1 MPPDRQPM
9 PDVMVVI
16 PGILGSVLELD
27 GSEVWGLSGQ
37 AIVGNLLSLGRNIQR
52 LKLPEGIGDDDPGD
66 GVKATRLMPDLHLL
80 PGFWT
85 IDGYGQLLEYLH
97 AKFTLTEPSENQ
109 PGKVTA
115 PGRR

>member
-9 PDVMVVI
+9 PDVVVVI

-27 GSEVWGLSGQ
+27 GREVWGLSGQ

-85 IDGYGQLLEYLH
+85 IDGYGQLLEHLH
-97 AKFTLTEPSENQ
+97 AKFTLTEP
-109 PGKVTA
+109 VA
-115 PGRR
+115 PSSNWRPTT